1 MIDDKRLQ
9 GTAQATDEDL
19 VRGAKEHYEFVSRI
33 ACAYYNF
40 IPRVL
45 DEWLV
50 MKQELLTLR
59 QQNKALI
66 EDAERLATSK
76 TEIDYE
82 IAINKHNALMQEIG
96 GEQ

>member
-66 EDAERLATSK
+66 EDAEN
-76 TEIDYE
+76 IVDN
-82 IAINKHNALMQEIG
+82 INKLKKATCKDGDYSYCCSN
-96 GEQ
+96 GE